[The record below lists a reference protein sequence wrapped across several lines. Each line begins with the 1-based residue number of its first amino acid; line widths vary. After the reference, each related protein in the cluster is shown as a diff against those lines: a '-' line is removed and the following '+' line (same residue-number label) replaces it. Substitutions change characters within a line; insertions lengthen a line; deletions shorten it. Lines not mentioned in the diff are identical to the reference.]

1 MKIKILQIGA
11 GSMGTRRLRDLSARN
26 DVELSLFDS
35 SRERREKAKK
45 RFGVRVHGSFEEAL
59 DSGPSAFIIST
70 PPDAHTEYIDAAI
83 QSKINFFS
91 EADIWTKD
99 YFKIVQGIKENG
111 TIGAPSSSL
120 KLLPIVKRLKKVVEE
135 EIGKL
140 YAYEM
145 NLSINLP
152 SWHPDEGPEYYARQ
166 RKTSGGRE
174 MVTFE
179 LGYLNYIF
187 GKPVNVS
194 GIVRKSSGPE
204 KPYEDMWRLQ
214 MELENGG
221 TGHFTVLAECPER
234 TRKGWLAGSNGLA
247 RFDIQTG
254 ELEYKAA
261 GMESF
266 SCLKL
271 GALGD
276 MLEEVYKEEINLF
289 IDAILGKKEYYFS
302 YDENAACT
310 AVLAAAERSAC
321 FGSVETVDIQKQP
334 ALYPD
339 LYLPAAAKESRYS
352 VVKLENNG

>member
-1 MKIKILQIGA
+1 MKMKILQIGA
-11 GSMGTRRLRDLSARN
+11 GSMGSRRLRDLSARD
-26 DVELSLFDS
+26 DVELSLFDLS
-35 SRERREKAKK
+35 PVRSEKARKK
-45 RFGVRVHGSFEEAL
+45 FGVRTYGSFSEAL
-59 DSGPSAFIIST
+59 DSNPSAFIIST
-70 PPDAHTEYIDAAI
+70 PPDNHTEYIDAAI
-83 QSKINFFS
+83 NRKINFFS
-91 EADIWTKD
+91 EADIWTND
-99 YFKIVQGIKENG
+99 YFKIVKGIKDNG
-111 TIGAPSSSL
+111 IIGAPSSSL
-120 KLLPIVKRLKKVVEE
+120 KLLPIIKQLKKVVDE

-187 GKPVNVS
+187 GKPVSVS
-194 GIVRKSSGPE
+194 GVVRKYSGPE

-221 TGHFTVLAECPER
+221 TGHFTMLAECPER
-234 TRKGWLAGSNGLA
+234 TRKGWLTGSNGIA

-254 ELEYKAA
+254 ELEYKVA

-266 SCLKL
+266 LYLKL
-271 GALGD
+271 GAVGD
-276 MLEEVYKEEINLF
+276 ILEEVYKEEINLF
-289 IDAILGKKEYYFS
+289 VDAVLGKKEYYFS
-302 YDENAACT
+302 YDENVVCT
-310 AVLAAAERSAC
+310 AALAAAERSAC
-321 FGSVETVDIQKQP
+321 FGTVEKVDIEKQP

-339 LYLPAAAKESRYS
+339 SY
-352 VVKLENNG
+352 